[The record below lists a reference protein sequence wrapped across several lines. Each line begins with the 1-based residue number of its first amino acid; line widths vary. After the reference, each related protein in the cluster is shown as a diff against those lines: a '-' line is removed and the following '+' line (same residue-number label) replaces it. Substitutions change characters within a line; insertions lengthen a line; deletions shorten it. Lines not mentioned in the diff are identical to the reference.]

1 MNKKSGDVTVAL
13 NLYND
18 LLVRTICNMVYLDPS
33 QNMRKYIPIHKLYR
47 RIYDETDEARE
58 GRMKKRING
67 EDYPSCGHSMAGYE
81 RLRNLADCM
90 LDVLKK
96 DIPGDFIETGVWRG
110 GACILMRGLSKAA
123 NQGKRKT
130 YVADSFEGLPP
141 PNAEKY
147 PDDKGDTHY
156 TRSDILGISL
166 ESVQDNFRSYD
177 LLDDNVVFL
186 KGWFKDTLPKLKAK
200 KFAII
205 RLDGDMYEST
215 IQAIEELYPKLSVG
229 GYIIVD
235 DFGAVKGCRKA
246 INDYRKAHG
255 ITDPIEKVDWTGV
268 YWKKSSEIFKD

>member
-13 NLYND
+13 NAYSD
-18 LLVRTICNMVYLDPS
+18 LLVRTICNMIYLDPA
-33 QNMRKYIPIHKLYR
+33 QNKRRLIPKFKLYR
-47 RIYDETDEARE
+47 QIVDETDETRE
-58 GRMKKRING
+58 KRMESRING
-67 EDYPSCGHSMAGYE
+67 ADWPSCAHSMAGYK

-90 LDVLKK
+90 LEVLKN

-123 NQGKRKT
+123 NQEKRKT

-141 PNAEKY
+141 PNAEEY
-147 PDDKGDTHY
+147 PADKGDTLY
-156 TRSDILGISL
+156 TRSDMLGITL

-177 LLDDNVVFL
+177 LLDDNVVFM
-186 KGWFKDTLPKLKAK
+186 KGWFKDTLPQLKAK

-215 IQAIEELYPKLSVG
+215 IQAIEELYPKLAVG

-235 DFGAVKGCRKA
+235 DFGAVRGCKKA
-246 INDYRKAHG
+246 INDYRESHG

-268 YWKKSSEIFKD
+268 YWKKSGEISKG